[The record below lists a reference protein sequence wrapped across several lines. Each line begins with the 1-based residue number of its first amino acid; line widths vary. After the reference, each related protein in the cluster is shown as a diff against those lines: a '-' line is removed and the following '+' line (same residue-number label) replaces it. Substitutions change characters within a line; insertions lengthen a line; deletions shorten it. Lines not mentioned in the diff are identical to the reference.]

1 MEKLRQAIDAARLAF
16 SRLTQRE
23 QTMVVGGSAAAAM
36 IILIGIGLL
45 VSSLINKEQHRVEV
59 KTQQLAQVLA
69 LQGEY
74 KARQQERAARL
85 RTLGSSNVR
94 LISLVED
101 AAKQAGVEIGQLR
114 PEDGEPGPD
123 GVVESRVD
131 LRASGLSADRLQD
144 FLNRIEAGAG
154 IVIVRHLKLT
164 RPYRKDTAEIELTVS
179 TFKLKAS

>member
-1 MEKLRQAIDAARLAF
+1 LEKLRQAIDTARLAF

-23 QTMVVGGSAAAAM
+23 QTMVVGGAAA
-36 IILIGIGLL
+36 GSLL
-45 VSSLINKEQHRVEV
+45 VLIMIGMLVSGAINKEQHRVEV
-59 KTQQLAQVLA
+59 KTQQLSQVLA

-74 KARQQERAARL
+74 KARQAERAARL

-94 LISLVED
+94 LVSLVED

-144 FLNRIEAGAG
+144 FLNRIESGAG
-154 IVIVRHLKLT
+154 IVIVRHLKLS